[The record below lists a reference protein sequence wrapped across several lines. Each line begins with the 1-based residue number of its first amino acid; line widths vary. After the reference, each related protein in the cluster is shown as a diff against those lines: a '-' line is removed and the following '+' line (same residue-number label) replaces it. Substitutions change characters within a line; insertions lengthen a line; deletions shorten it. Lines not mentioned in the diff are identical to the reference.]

1 MKLSH
6 LTSLSLLLASAS
18 LIGQEST
25 GTLLGSVTND
35 AGRPVAGARV
45 SITSPVLLQP
55 RVVATDQNGQF
66 RVPILPPGTN
76 YHLTVSASGLLTQ
89 RVEGLTISAGVTRRQ
104 DVVLKA
110 IVTASATVEITGT
123 SAAVDKTETKISS
136 SFNADEI
143 QALPAP
149 SLNAYGALAMA
160 PGVAGNIT
168 YPVIRGAITGQS
180 QFVVNGVSVR
190 DPLVR
195 EGRQDEN
202 VIDDLIEDIQVIQ
215 SPMNARYGFT
225 SGGIVSIVT
234 KTGSN
239 EFHGGVR
246 VKLRNDAWRAGL
258 PDAPERVETFGEP
271 VRYYSDPEDD
281 TLWKTYEINLRGP
294 IWKDHVTFSYAGRFT
309 PPTLWP
315 YEVTNLYRNGR
326 RFNPFYGQGSPGY
339 TYGQTSTAPML
350 VSGTDKLLTQNYKL
364 FWQIA
369 PTQTL
374 SFEAMVDKSIYFD
387 TQLSGIDI
395 ENMMHSQLADSDI
408 RSLQYN
414 GIFGSFVVDLKWGR
428 NTTFVTFSHGPGDPI
443 YQGTWTNRATPNS
456 FFTVNTTANPNGWGT
471 TYLTNGD
478 LGDGIPEHR
487 NTETIDANV
496 QWVLNSHQFD
506 FGFGEYKEMVRG
518 GGYPGINNR
527 IYYVPGRVASN
538 PTEPGKEY
546 VVWNVTGTSSSPLVN
561 TASNAIW
568 RTNGRI
574 PMVRVLSTTNDAR
587 QDVGISKSQTIY
599 ANDFYTINNHWNV
612 MLGFR
617 YEKYLYDSRLGR
629 EIDTSSILPR
639 LTVKYDVLGDNQ
651 HVVDFSFGQ
660 FRGTIGS
667 GNLGSFYRS
676 PNNRSVNMYWN
687 QGTLGT
693 PSGPGVAYLVDKDT
707 LLDVKN
713 YTPYLYSDS
722 DIGREIDPN
731 LKPEMRTSFTLN
743 YMRSYNSG
751 YFRASA
757 VFDTFSDL
765 WYINIP
771 EWKTFDIPDFANT
784 GLTTPMPAVRR
795 VMTFDPHGERDYR
808 SLEIEWQHRIF
819 ATAKTSL
826 TWAGNWT
833 MARIYSTRPW
843 REGNVGDNAAYYYKE
858 WDAMG
863 VPLSAWNPKGELA
876 GVSEHHSIK
885 SWLAYHVGD
894 RTGVQTDL
902 SLMASYVTGR
912 PYDIN
917 ISVKLPPELMAQS
930 QVFSVINYAQYASF
944 FYGDKRGWFLN
955 QDGPPS
961 FDLKW
966 NMSIPVGKKIEFYSS
981 ASIFNVFNH
990 FSKNGFSNR
999 GNFAYDALYTG
1010 DYYVWDKTKPN
1021 GALPEAPLFY
1031 LFPYTQN
1038 EGSHNWVKLSSAG
1051 NQGRYSGG
1059 GTNYNARYL
1068 QFDFGIRF

>member
-1 MKLSH
+1 M
-6 LTSLSLLLASAS
+6 
-18 LIGQEST
+18 
-25 GTLLGSVTND
+25 
-35 AGRPVAGARV
+35 
-45 SITSPVLLQP
+45 
-55 RVVATDQNGQF
+55 
-66 RVPILPPGTN
+66 LPPGVN
-76 YHLTVSASGLLTQ
+76 YSLTISASGLLAQ
-89 RVEGLTISAGVTRRQ
+89 KVEGLTISAGITRRQ
-104 DVVLKA
+104 DIILKSIA
-110 IVTASATVEITGT
+110 AATATVEITGT
-123 SAAVDKTETKISS
+123 IAAVDKTDTKVSS

-143 QALPAP
+143 QTIPAP

-246 VKLRNDAWRAGL
+246 VKLRNDAWSASL
-258 PDAPERVETFGEP
+258 PDASERVETFGDP
-271 VRYYSDPEDD
+271 VRYPADPEDD

-294 IWKDHVTFSYAGRFT
+294 IWKDHITFSYAGRFI
-309 PPTLWP
+309 PPTTWP
-315 YEVTNLYRNGR
+315 AEVSNLFRAGR
-326 RFNPFYGQGSPGY
+326 QYNPYFGQGTLGY
-339 TYGQTSTAPML
+339 TYGQTSTAPL
-350 VSGTDKLLTQNYKL
+350 LFSGTDKLLTQNYKL

-374 SFEAMVDKSIYFD
+374 SFEAMVDKSTYFD

-395 ENMMHSQLADSDI
+395 DNMLHTQFADSDI

-428 NTTFVTFSHGPGDPI
+428 STSYVTFSYGPGDPI
-443 YQGTWTNRATPNS
+443 YIGTWTSRATPAN
-456 FFTVNTTANPNGWGT
+456 FFTVGAATVTNWGA

-478 LGDGIPEHR
+478 RGDGIPEHR
-487 NTETIDANV
+487 NTETLDANV
-496 QWVLNSHQFD
+496 QWILNSHQFD

-518 GGYPGINNR
+518 GGYPGINNAT
-527 IYYVPGRVASN
+527 YYVPGRVQD
-538 PTEPGKEY
+538 GRY
-546 VVWNVTGTSSSPLVN
+546 VVFNVEGINASPLVN
-561 TASNAIW
+561 TASNAVW
-568 RTNGRI
+568 RTTGRI
-574 PMVRVLSTTNDAR
+574 PTVLVQSTTNNAR
-587 QDVGISKSQTIY
+587 EDVGISKSQTLY
-599 ANDFYTINNHWNV
+599 ANDFYTINNNWNI

-617 YEKYLYDSRLGR
+617 YEKYIYDSRLGR

-639 LTVKYDVLGDNQ
+639 LTVKYDVFGDNQ
-651 HVVDFSFGQ
+651 HVVDFSYGQ

-687 QGTLGT
+687 AGELGT
-693 PSGPGVAYLVDKDT
+693 PNGPGVPYLVDKET
-707 LLDVKN
+707 LLDLSHYK
-713 YTPYLYSDS
+713 PYLYNDS

-743 YMRSYNSG
+743 YKRAYNSG

-757 VFDTFSDL
+757 IFDKFSDL
-765 WYINIP
+765 WYIQIP
-771 EWKTFDIPDFANT
+771 EWNIINIPDFANT
-784 GLTTPMPAVRR
+784 GLTAPAVRR
-795 VMTFDPHGERDYR
+795 IITFDPYGERDYK
-808 SLEIEWQHRIF
+808 SLEMEWQHRIF

-858 WDAMG
+858 WEAMG
-863 VPLSAWNPKGELA
+863 VPLSSWNPKGELPDK
-876 GVSEHHSIK
+876 SEHHSIK
-885 SWLAYHVGD
+885 SWLSYHVGE
-894 RTGVQTDL
+894 REGVQNDL
-902 SLMASYVTGR
+902 TFMASYVTGR
-912 PYDIN
+912 PYDLTVN
-917 ISVKLPPELMAQS
+917 VNLPPELMAQS
-930 QVFSVINYAQYASF
+930 QVFSVINYAQYAA
-944 FYGDKRGWFLN
+944 FYFGDKRGWFLN

-966 NMSIPVGKKIEFYSS
+966 NMSIPVGKKIEFYTS
-981 ASIFNVFNH
+981 ATIFNVFNH
-990 FSKNGFSNR
+990 FSLGGISNKNYWASNP
-999 GNFAYDALYTG
+999 YTG
-1010 DYYVWDKTKPN
+1010 ANYTWDSAQPN
-1021 GALPEAPLFY
+1021 NGLPEAPFWA
-1031 LFPYTQN
+1031 LFPNTQTS
-1038 EGSHNWVKLSSAG
+1038 GSHNWVKLGSAG
-1051 NQGRYSGG
+1051 NQGRYTRGG
-1059 GTNYNARYL
+1059 ANYNARYA